1 MTADEYLREVLDS
14 QALGDD
20 SDEVKALQT
29 HRADVEK
36 RIRDNFKD
44 TSLTIR
50 YAGSKAKGTMNKESY
65 DLDII
70 SYVSTGDNSAGETL
84 EDIYENHKKALS
96 KKYIVEPKG
105 SALRL
110 KGCDPENLGVDF
122 HIDVVPGRFTDET
135 KADAYL
141 YQSGDDKKRLK
152 TNLDVHL
159 DHVRDSDVIEAIRL
173 AKLWKVRNGL
183 PIRTF
188 VLELAV
194 IKLLEDEKKNNLS
207 AQMEHFWTE
216 LRDNSANLTVEDPA
230 NPHGNDLS
238 KCLDDNLKSHPAC
251 VTPQSTRSTK
261 SSRPAGRPY
270 SARRKNRKRRRGWRF
285 FGALLLLRR
294 RRGLGFPRH
303 DVAP

>member
-1 MTADEYLREVLDS
+1 MTADEYLNDILAS

-20 SDEVKALQT
+20 SDEVKALQK

-36 RIRDNFKD
+36 LIRDHFKD
-44 TSLTIR
+44 TALTIR

-70 SYVSTGDNSAGETL
+70 SYVSSGDDTAGETL
-84 EDIYENHKKALS
+84 EDIYLNHKKALA
-96 KKYIVEPKG
+96 KKYSVEAKG

-110 KGCDPENLGVDF
+110 KGCDADNLGVDF

-135 KADAYL
+135 RTDAYL
-141 YQSGDDKKRLK
+141 YQASGEKKRLK

-159 DHVRDSDVIEAIRL
+159 KHVRESGVIEAIRL
-173 AKLWKVRNGL
+173 AKLWSVRNAL

-194 IKLLEDEKKNNLS
+194 IKLLTDKKKKTLS

-216 LRDNSANLTVEDPA
+216 LRDHSVDLCVEDPA
-230 NPHGNDLS
+230 NPNGNDLS
-238 KCLDDNLKSHPAC
+238 KCLDDNLKSQLAAAAKRTLEQIESSGWEA
-251 VTPQSTRSTK
+251 VFGKTEKQEKAARIEVLRRAAAVATP
-261 SSRPAGRPY
+261 SRPWLPKA
-270 SARRKNRKRRRGWRF
+270 
-285 FGALLLLRR
+285 
-294 RRGLGFPRH
+294 
-303 DVAP
+303 